1 MINLTKNKKSSQN
14 WKLPQQRKYTTLG
27 LKTQEGIFMREI
39 YIKSMGQWQ
48 IVVKEFNFVDM
59 FDTLEEGRK
68 AVAELYKKGK

>member
-1 MINLTKNKKSSQN
+1 
-14 WKLPQQRKYTTLG
+14 
-27 LKTQEGIFMREI
+27 MREI

-59 FDTLEEGRK
+59 FDTLEEGGK